1 MDIPPIGDTQL
12 SWPKQVVKPT
22 FMFLLTLPEKERIER
37 LSRRASIEGIA
48 ETFEESNIRIQSDIA
63 NKINLV
69 YKRLGALE
77 ILISASDSVDDVV
90 MKIVEYIDDFVNKK
104 NK

>member
-12 SWPKQVVKPT
+12 LWPKLVVKPT

-48 ETFEESNIRIQSDIA
+48 ETFEESNIRIQSDVA

-69 YKRLGALE
+69 YKRLDAIE
-77 ILISASDSVDDVV
+77 ILISPLDSVDDVV
-90 MKIVEYIDDFVNKK
+90 MKIVEHIDAFVNKK
-104 NK
+104 NE